1 MGNGSIQELFA
12 PFRASSHGIVQ
23 PLTAQGNAKC
33 TYIAAAIKRPQ
44 ANGMFTWSECRK
56 LHRITFAST
65 VSNAIIR
72 KQRGPGGT
80 IKTEVPSLYFARR
93 IINFEDYSVTT
104 ACLRHRNRTQRRRRV
119 INVHRLA

>member
-33 TYIAAAIKRPQ
+33 TYIATAIKCSQ

-56 LHRITFAST
+56 LHRITFAPT
-65 VSNAIIR
+65 ISNAIIR
-72 KQRGPGGT
+72 KQRGPGCA
-80 IKTEVPSLYFARR
+80 IKTEVHALYFARL
-93 IINFEDYSVTT
+93 IINFEDHS
-104 ACLRHRNRTQRRRRV
+104 
-119 INVHRLA
+119 